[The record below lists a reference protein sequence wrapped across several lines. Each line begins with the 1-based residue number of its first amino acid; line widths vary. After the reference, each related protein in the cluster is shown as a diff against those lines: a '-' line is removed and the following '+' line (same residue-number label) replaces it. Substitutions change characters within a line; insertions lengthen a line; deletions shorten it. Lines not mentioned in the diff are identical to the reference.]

1 VMELESVSKKS
12 EDFMFTTFAAND
24 NNVTELSP
32 DAIVQDDEGV
42 FSIADDVS
50 TVGIKIDE
58 DFKKLVD
65 SVLR

>member
-1 VMELESVSKKS
+1 
-12 EDFMFTTFAAND
+12 MFTTFAAND

-32 DAIVQDDEGV
+32 DAIVQGDDGV
-42 FSIADDVS
+42 FSIANDVS
-50 TVGIKIDE
+50 TAGIAIDE